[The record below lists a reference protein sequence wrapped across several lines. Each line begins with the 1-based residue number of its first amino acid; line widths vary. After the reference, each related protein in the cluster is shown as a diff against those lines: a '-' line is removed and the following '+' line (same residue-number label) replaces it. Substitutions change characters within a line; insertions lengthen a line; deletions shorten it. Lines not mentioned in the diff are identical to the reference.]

1 MPELPEVEA
10 LRAFV
15 AERAVGQ
22 AIRHAQ
28 LAEFSALK
36 TFSPALSDL
45 VGRVVGAV
53 ERRGKWLC
61 LRADGEGT
69 GSAGTVAGAVGQ
81 AGGDAPIWLVTH
93 LARAGW
99 LRWLDDA
106 PALPPKPGRGPLA
119 FRLTLENGTGFEL
132 TEAGTQKRLAIHVV
146 HSPTSVPAI
155 ASLGPE
161 PLDEEFD
168 LERLRGILAL
178 ADAAQVKG
186 VLRDQSRIAGIGN
199 AYSDEILHAARLSPF
214 AACNRLTDEETER
227 LLAAMKGELGAAVE
241 RAIGLAAAT
250 LKSEKKASMRVH
262 GRAGQQCP
270 VCGDAVAEV
279 SYAERSVQ
287 YCPTCQTGG
296 KKLADRRMSRLL
308 K

>member
-10 LRAFV
+10 LRVFV
-15 AERAVGQ
+15 ADRAVGLT
-22 AIRHAQ
+22 IRHAQ

-36 TFSPALSDL
+36 TFAPALSDL

-61 LRADGEGT
+61 LRADSPPDGEGVPP
-69 GSAGTVAGAVGQ
+69 SASAPGAVGT
-81 AGGDAPIWLVTH
+81 PIWLVTH

-99 LRWLDDA
+99 LRWFDDA

-161 PLDEEFD
+161 PLAADFD
-168 LERLRGILAL
+168 IDRLRGILAL
-178 ADAAQVKG
+178 AGATQVKG

-199 AYSDEILHAARLSPF
+199 AYSDEILHAAKLSPF
-214 AACNRLTDEETER
+214 AAANRLTAEETES
-227 LLAAMKGELGAAVE
+227 LFAAITGELGDAVA
-241 RAIGLAAAT
+241 RAIGLEAAT

-262 GRAGQQCP
+262 GRTGQPCP
-270 VCGDAVAEV
+270 VCGDTVAEV
-279 SYAERSVQ
+279 SFAERSLQ